1 MGESVR
7 GKLAA
12 RLFGGYIER
21 RVNQAVRDVD
31 ERWWQQVGLRAEDRP
46 WYQARG
52 ELQEALEAWRTNPLA
67 HRIVSLTTDY
77 VVGEGIRLR
86 CEDAA
91 GQALSGEGAQFLERF
106 WRHPQ
111 NRMDIRLHEMCD
123 ELTRAGELF
132 VLLSRNRADGMSYL
146 RLIPAL
152 HVTQLVADD
161 EDVERE
167 LWYRQDGPL
176 PQPLPETRG
185 GETPPSRFG
194 PRSSGAAAGKG
205 DGGLGSGRVWPSPL
219 AAPEAEQ
226 VVLHYAINRP
236 AGCTR
241 GEGDLAP
248 ILPWLRRYKEWLED
262 RVRVNRYRNAFV
274 WKVTVQGAGESELR
288 RRRAELLRPPPPG
301 SVVVTNEGEKWEA
314 VNPQVQAQEAES
326 DGKALRLMVAAGAGV
341 PLHFLAEGDSATRAT
356 AAEMGDPTFRHYRQ
370 RQMFFCHMLV
380 DIATVALRRAEQIG
394 RIALPAELR
403 VVAEAGDITRDD
415 NLRLAQAAREISEA
429 LDVMVEHG
437 WVDEEA
443 ARRWAFR
450 FAGEAGRT

>member
-1 MGESVR
+1 M
-7 GKLAA
+7 
-12 RLFGGYIER
+12 
-21 RVNQAVRDVD
+21 
-31 ERWWQQVGLRAEDRP
+31 
-46 WYQARG
+46 
-52 ELQEALEAWRTNPLA
+52 
-67 HRIVSLTTDY
+67 
-77 VVGEGIRLR
+77 
-86 CEDAA
+86 
-91 GQALSGEGAQFLERF
+91 
-106 WRHPQ
+106 
-111 NRMDIRLHEMCD
+111 
-123 ELTRAGELF
+123 
-132 VLLSRNRADGMSYL
+132 
-146 RLIPAL
+146 
-152 HVTQLVADD
+152 
-161 EDVERE
+161 
-167 LWYRQDGPL
+167 
-176 PQPLPETRG
+176 
-185 GETPPSRFG
+185 
-194 PRSSGAAAGKG
+194 
-205 DGGLGSGRVWPSPL
+205 SGRVWPSPL

-326 DGKALRLMVAAGAGV
+326 DGKALRLIVAAGAGV
-341 PLHFLAEGDSATRAT
+341 PLHFLAEGESATRAT

-370 RQMFFCHMLV
+370 RQLFFCHMLE
-380 DIATVALRRAEQIG
+380 DIAMVALRWAEQIG
-394 RIALPAELR
+394 RIALPAEMRLR
-403 VVAEAGDITRDD
+403 AEAGDITRED
-415 NLRLAQAAREISEA
+415 NLRLAQAAREISQA